1 MSEVNSLND
10 IVENGL
16 CIGCG
21 LCKSIAGEDNLKMEM
36 SDKGRLEPK
45 EIKTLNKETLDQ
57 IKLVCPGLVGEGLPE
72 DLVTKDSKFDLIWGD
87 YLSLFYAWSSDNKIR
102 FESSSGGLLNGLSLY
117 LLEKKTVNFILHTV
131 SDPKKPMRNISQ
143 FSYDK
148 NQLIKL

>member
-72 DLVTKDSKFDLIWGD
+72 KM
-87 YLSLFYAWSSDNKIR
+87 NKR
-102 FESSSGGLLNGLSLY
+102 
-117 LLEKKTVNFILHTV
+117 
-131 SDPKKPMRNISQ
+131 
-143 FSYDK
+143 
-148 NQLIKL
+148 